1 MTVIHASFGD
11 YIAASLIPR
20 VDIPQLHDVDASVT
34 CDFGQCLYVVHAN
47 CNSLCAGLSFKKG
60 LVKLNASTEMDMLQ
74 YFTLPP
80 CNVNVA
86 LKQLTKDRY
95 FLTDLAFL

>member
-1 MTVIHASFGD
+1 LFIID
-11 YIAASLIPR
+11 
-20 VDIPQLHDVDASVT
+20 
-34 CDFGQCLYVVHAN
+34 AN
-47 CNSLCAGLSFKKG
+47 CNSLYSGLSFKKG
-60 LVKLNASTEMDMLQ
+60 LVKLNAVTEMDMLQ

-95 FLTDLAFL
+95 FCDLTFL